1 MNHVLT
7 LDDAKLA
14 EIAEYYAESELENNE
29 PFIAH
34 VYQSERFRIT
44 VYKSKKVMFQ
54 GPGAIEELAMW
65 AEIFDLDIELHNAES
80 LTPKPS
86 LSQPVNDET
95 ALGSDEVGTGDYFGP
110 VVVACAFVRKDQLAE
125 LTKLGV
131 KDSKK
136 LSDDQIRSIAPTL
149 EQSLIHQIVVLPN
162 PKYNEMV
169 AKGFNLNKIKSY
181 LHNHAIRKT
190 LQLVKE
196 PYDKIVIDQFTPKDK
211 YFEYL
216 ADYENVVKNL
226 TFEERAESTHVC
238 VAAASILARY
248 AFLRGIDELN
258 AKLKLLLPLG
268 ANPIVDLI
276 GKRIVLEHGEDI
288 LNEIAKV
295 HFKNTERIRTSL
307 PKRP

>member
-14 EIAEYYAESELENNE
+14 EIAEYYAESELQNSE

-34 VYQSERFRIT
+34 VFQSDRFRVTI
-44 VYKSKKVMFQ
+44 YKSKKVMFQ
-54 GPGAIEELAMW
+54 GSGASEELAMW
-65 AEIFDLDIELHNAES
+65 AEIFDLEIELPIPENKA
-80 LTPKPS
+80 PAPPV
-86 LSQPVNDET
+86 SQPYKEET

-110 VVVACAFVRKDQLAE
+110 VVVACAFVRKDQIAL
-125 LTKLGV
+125 LLKLGV

-136 LSDDQIRSIAPTL
+136 LTDDQIRSIAPTL
-149 EQSLIHQIVVLPN
+149 AQTLIHQLVVLPN

-169 AKGFNLNKIKSY
+169 SKGFNMNKIKSY

-216 ADYENVVKNL
+216 ADYETVVTNL
-226 TFEERAESTHVC
+226 TFEEKAESAHVA
-238 VAAASILARY
+238 VAAASILARH
-248 AFLRGIDELN
+248 AFLKGIDELS
-258 AKLKLLLPLG
+258 ATLKLLLPLG
-268 ANPIVDLI
+268 ASPIVDLI
-276 GKRIVLEHGEDI
+276 GKRIVLEHGEAI
-288 LNEIAKV
+288 LYDIAKV
-295 HFKNTERIRTSL
+295 HFKNTERILASL